1 MSERKELSSVQQ
13 YAIRAANK
21 QAEMARLELQS
32 LLQSVAGEIG
42 VDYKNELWGIS
53 NDLKYLER
61 QDVPKSKVKEI
72 IPSEKKK
79 K

>member
-1 MSERKELSSVQQ
+1 MKKELTTVQV
-13 YAIRAANK
+13 YAVTAAKANVTRTD
-21 QAEMARLELQS
+21 MELQS
-32 LLQSVAGEIG
+32 LLQSVADELG

-61 QDVPKSKVKEI
+61 RDVPKSKVKEI

>member
-1 MSERKELSSVQQ
+1 MFKKELTKIQA
-13 YAIRAANK
+13 YAITAAK
-21 QAEMARLELQS
+21 AKITRTDMELQS
-32 LLQSVAGEIG
+32 LLQSVADELG

>member
-1 MSERKELSSVQQ
+1 MKKELTTVQA
-13 YAIRAANK
+13 YAITAAKANVTRTD
-21 QAEMARLELQS
+21 MELQS
-32 LLQSVAGEIG
+32 LLQSVADELG